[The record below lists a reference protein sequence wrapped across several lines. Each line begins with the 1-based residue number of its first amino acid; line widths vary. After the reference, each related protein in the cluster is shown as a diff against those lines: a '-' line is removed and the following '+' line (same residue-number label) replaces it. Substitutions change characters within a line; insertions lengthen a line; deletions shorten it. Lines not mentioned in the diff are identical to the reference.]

1 MIRFLFLF
9 ALAFLA
15 FVLTMRYI
23 NAAPAEKKGSRKI
36 TALLVA
42 LTVVFII
49 LVLLHRMHWL
59 GPIAPALVLAG
70 RKLKDFFSGAPTSK
84 TTDSKNDKNDKFTIT

>member
-9 ALAFLA
+9 ALAVLA
-15 FVLTMRYI
+15 FVLALRYI
-23 NAAPAEKKGSRKI
+23 NAAPAEQKGSRKI
-36 TALLVA
+36 TVLLIA
-42 LTVVFII
+42 LTIVFII

-70 RKLKDFFSGAPTSK
+70 RKLKEFFSGKGSK
-84 TTDSKNDKNDKFTIT
+84 KNNPEDDQKN